1 MDEFGYLDPNKLPNE
16 SETSVSNGVSNGYP
30 HLPGYSGTPTRDTP
44 GAESTEPVE
53 VTQIK
58 TLQNYQLKELLGKGF
73 FGEVWKATRDDTIVA
88 LKIINVTPDNVENI
102 YREVEVLKRI
112 SEPRCQPFLVCYR
125 DSIYLKD
132 QQKFL
137 IEMDLVVGR
146 NIEKFIADTPDY
158 KRNKYLLLILKDIVT
173 ALSYLHSHGI
183 IHNDVKPDN
192 ILITSE
198 LTPVLVDFGVS
209 CFDTSWCALPSLP
222 SSALSRSSDLSDLS
236 SSLSSLSFSSLSV
249 PSLPSAD
256 NRKLPCCTGIKGPY
270 IYVSPET
277 IKSEAYYTQSDM
289 WSLGVTCYKTI
300 TGSYPFDIPTS
311 GNIQSLFYN
320 IRHQPLRKLITDSR
334 TLNYIVNR
342 CLDRNP
348 LTRIKPNEI
357 SLILSSLN

>member
-1 MDEFGYLDPNKLPNE
+1 MDEFGYLDPNVLPVEISVDNG
-16 SETSVSNGVSNGYP
+16 VSNGMNGYP
-30 HLPGYSGTPTRDTP
+30 HLPGYSGDTPTVETKLTQ
-44 GAESTEPVE
+44 TEPIRE
-53 VTQIK
+53 IK
-58 TLQNYQLKELLGKGF
+58 DYQLNELLGKGF
-73 FGEVWKATRDDTIVA
+73 FGEVWKATRNGATVA
-88 LKIINVTPDNVENI
+88 LKIINVSPDNVENI

-132 QQKFL
+132 QRKFL
-137 IEMDLVVGR
+137 IEMDLVVGK
-146 NIEKFIADTPDY
+146 NIEKFIADTPEY
-158 KRNKYLLLILKDIVT
+158 KRTKYLLLIIKDIVT

-183 IHNDVKPDN
+183 IHNDIKPDN
-192 ILITSE
+192 ILITAE
-198 LTPVLVDFGVS
+198 LTPVLVDFGIS
-209 CFDTSWCALPSLP
+209 CFDTSLCSLPSLP
-222 SSALSRSSDLSDLS
+222 SRSSDLSDLS
-236 SSLSSLSFSSLSV
+236 SSTSLLVSL
-249 PSLPSAD
+249 PSLPSED

-277 IKSEAYYTQSDM
+277 IKSEAYYTQSDI

-300 TGSYPFDIPTS
+300 TGAYPFDIPTS
-311 GNIQSLFYN
+311 GNIQTLFYN
-320 IRHQPLRKLITDSR
+320 IRHQPLRKLNTNSR